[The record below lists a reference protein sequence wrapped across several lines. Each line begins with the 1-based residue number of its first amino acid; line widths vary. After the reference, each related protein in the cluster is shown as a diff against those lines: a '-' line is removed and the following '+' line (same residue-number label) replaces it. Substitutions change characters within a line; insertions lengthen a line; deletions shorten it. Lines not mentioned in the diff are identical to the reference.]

1 MVVSRGLPVILT
13 PAQEAAL
20 GRIRFALE
28 EPAGIV
34 LLCGPAGVG
43 TSLVLARVAADLGA
57 GQPGGMPIR
66 TPPELA
72 DAIRQDEPI
81 GPIALVDDAHLATAD
96 MLAVLAS
103 FAASRGGS
111 VRCVV
116 LAGRGRLLTLVGR
129 DSRIAPR
136 VRLRAIVPPLSLAD
150 TRRIVESRLGEL
162 GSEVVQTCHEI
173 TAGIPAALERLVEL
187 ATVSA
192 GRRLTSADIETIH
205 RRLDPQA
212 V

>member
-1 MVVSRGLPVILT
+1 MVVSRSLPVILT

-28 EPAGIV
+28 EPAGVV
-34 LLCGPAGVG
+34 LLCGPAGAG
-43 TSLVLARVAADLGA
+43 TSLVLARLAAELGA

-66 TPPELA
+66 TASALA
-72 DAIRQDEPI
+72 DAIKQDAPI
-81 GPIALVDDAHLATAD
+81 GGILLVDDAHLAMPDDLDACATLVTAQ
-96 MLAVLAS
+96 V
-103 FAASRGGS
+103 GS
-111 VRCVV
+111 ARCVV

-136 VRLRAIVPPLSLAD
+136 VRLRAIVPPLTLAD
-150 TRRIVESRLGEL
+150 TGRIVESRLGDV
-162 GSEVVQTCHEI
+162 GPDVRTCHEI
-173 TAGIPAALERLVEL
+173 TAGIPAALVRLIEL

-192 GRRLTSADIETIH
+192 GRQLTPADIETIH
-205 RRLDPQA
+205 RRLDLHA

>member
-1 MVVSRGLPVILT
+1 MVVSRGVPVVLT

-28 EPAGIV
+28 EPAGVV

-43 TSLVLARVAADLGA
+43 TSLVLARMAAELGT
-57 GQPGGMPIR
+57 GRPGEMPIW

-72 DAIRQDEPI
+72 EAIRRDEPI
-81 GPIALVDDAHLATAD
+81 GGIVLVDDAHLATAD
-96 MLAVLAS
+96 EFAVLAT
-103 FAASRGGS
+103 FVGSRGGHA
-111 VRCVV
+111 RCVV

-150 TRRIVESRLGEL
+150 TRRIVERGLGEV
-162 GSEVVQTCHEI
+162 GPEVVQACHEI

-192 GRRLTSADIETIH
+192 GRRLTPADIETIH